1 MSLPRMVQSTTSPHN
16 MACMQD
22 NEDSKTT
29 NAPHVDGQAHAG
41 ASAFARNGEHAGN
54 AEPVTWTV
62 AISDGQPRGL
72 MIHGVPVGVMTNG
85 KIDLVCLSREH
96 IKPGDCETISE
107 VRGKYWR
114 NPRGHVKYDEFSP
127 VTQACIHAVT
137 YGWGMT
143 ELAGVAGGIVTI
155 AADSP
160 ASGFDAQQRVLSKM
174 LADAAKM
181 DGVKVVDWRDCVNGL
196 KLKPE
201 AILCHQDGGLAG
213 SRQAA

>member
-1 MSLPRMVQSTTSPHN
+1 MVS
-16 MACMQD
+16 MQ
-22 NEDSKTT
+22 EDENSKTT
-29 NAPHVDGQAHAG
+29 SLETTSSKTRDG
-41 ASAFARNGEHAGN
+41 ASAFTRNGKPAGS

-107 VRGKYWR
+107 VRKKYWR
-114 NPRGHVKYDEFSP
+114 SPRGHVKYDEFSP
-127 VTQACIHAVT
+127 VTQACIHAVA
-137 YGWGMT
+137 YGWGVT
-143 ELAGVAGGIVTI
+143 ELAGAAGGIVTI

-160 ASGFDAQQRVLSKM
+160 AAGFDAQQRVLSKM

-181 DGVKVVDWRDCVNGL
+181 DGVEVAEWSDCVDGL
-196 KLKPE
+196 ELKPE
-201 AILCHQDGGLAG
+201 AILCHQDDGLAG

>member
-1 MSLPRMVQSTTSPHN
+1 MQSAGSPRN

-22 NEDSKTT
+22 EENSKTT
-29 NAPHVDGQAHAG
+29 SRETTSSKTRDG
-41 ASAFARNGEHAGN
+41 ASAFTRDGKPAGS

-85 KIDLVCLSREH
+85 KIDLVCLSRAH

-160 ASGFDAQQRVLSKM
+160 ASGFDAQQRVLRKM

-201 AILCHQDGGLAG
+201 AILCHQDDGLAG

>member
-1 MSLPRMVQSTTSPHN
+1 MQSAGSPRN

-22 NEDSKTT
+22 EENSKTT
-29 NAPHVDGQAHAG
+29 SRETTSSKTRDG
-41 ASAFARNGEHAGN
+41 ASAFTRDGKPAGS

-85 KIDLVCLSREH
+85 KIDLVCLSRKH

-181 DGVKVVDWRDCVNGL
+181 DGVEVVEWRDCVDGL
-196 KLKPE
+196 DLKPE
-201 AILCHQDGGLAG
+201 AILCHQDDGLAG

>member
-1 MSLPRMVQSTTSPHN
+1 MS
-16 MACMQD
+16 
-22 NEDSKTT
+22 
-29 NAPHVDGQAHAG
+29 
-41 ASAFARNGEHAGN
+41 
-54 AEPVTWTV
+54 
-62 AISDGQPRGL
+62 
-72 MIHGVPVGVMTNG
+72 HGVPVGVMTNG

-96 IKPGDCETISE
+96 IKPGDCKTISE
-107 VRGKYWR
+107 VRKKYWR

-160 ASGFDAQQRVLSKM
+160 ASGFDAQQRVLRKM

-201 AILCHQDGGLAG
+201 AILCQQNGGLAG

>member
-1 MSLPRMVQSTTSPHN
+1 MVQPTTPPRN
-16 MACMQD
+16 MASMRD

-29 NAPHVDGQAHAG
+29 GVEPVDSKTHDS
-41 ASAFARNGEHAGN
+41 ASAFTRSGKSAGS

-62 AISDGQPRGL
+62 AISDSQPTGL
-72 MIHGVPVGVMTNG
+72 MIHGVPVGMMVNG

-107 VRGKYWR
+107 VRKKYWR

-143 ELAGVAGGIVTI
+143 ELAGVVGGIVTI
-155 AADSP
+155 AADSM

-181 DGVKVVDWRDCVNGL
+181 DGVAVVEWNDCVNGL

-201 AILCHQDGGLAG
+201 AILCQHNGGMDVSDQTDG
-213 SRQAA
+213 SK

>member
-1 MSLPRMVQSTTSPHN
+1 MVS
-16 MACMQD
+16 MQ
-22 NEDSKTT
+22 EDENSKTT
-29 NAPHVDGQAHAG
+29 SLETTSSKTRDG
-41 ASAFARNGEHAGN
+41 ASAFTRNGKPAGS

-107 VRGKYWR
+107 VRKKYWR
-114 NPRGHVKYDEFSP
+114 SPRGHVKYDEFSP

-143 ELAGVAGGIVTI
+143 ELAGVVGGIVTI

-160 ASGFDAQQRVLSKM
+160 AAGFDAQQRVLSKM

-181 DGVKVVDWRDCVNGL
+181 DGVEVVEWHDCVDGL
-196 KLKPE
+196 ELKPE
-201 AILCHQDGGLAG
+201 AILCHQDDGLAG